1 MTLAARES
9 LAYPETLPTRL
20 VPDLLDRF
28 QKVDYLQ
35 VFDTGFAV
43 PETIEHFVSRKCRLH
58 FNAAYE
64 LLQKPPVATS
74 SKRDGRLIDKKA
86 QDQALYQ
93 TWRQRFDQAMN
104 FPDNT
109 RFDLCLFWDFFNY
122 MDDIAL
128 KAFSDSLSPYLK
140 DTTVGHA
147 YVLLKEGHSVLNRS
161 FGIAAKDEVVV
172 RPAHWP
178 DLPAFARPQA
188 RVTSMLQDFRVNH
201 SVLRR
206 DGLLEIS
213 LKAQLANATP

>member
-43 PETIEHFVSRKCRLH
+43 PETIDHFVSRKCRLH
-58 FNAAYE
+58 FSAAYE
-64 LLQKPPVATS
+64 LLQNPPVATS

-93 TWRQRFDQAMN
+93 AWREHFDQALD
-104 FPDNT
+104 FPQGT
-109 RFDLCLFWDFFNY
+109 RFDLCFFWDFFNY
-122 MDDIAL
+122 TDDIAL

-140 DTTVGHA
+140 DSAVGHA
-147 YVLLKEGHSVLNRS
+147 YVLLKEGHPVLHRS
-161 FGIAAKDEVVV
+161 FGVAAKDEIVV
-172 RPAHWP
+172 RPAHWQA
-178 DLPAFARPQA
+178 LPAYARPQA

-213 LKAQLANATP
+213 LKAQLANTQP

>member
-20 VPDLLDRF
+20 VPDLIDRF

-43 PETIEHFVSRKCRLH
+43 SETVEHFATRKCRLH
-58 FNAAYE
+58 FSAAYE
-64 LLQKPPVATS
+64 MLHYPPVIAA
-74 SKRDGRLIDKKA
+74 KKDGRLVDKKA

-93 TWRQRFDQAMN
+93 DWKVRFDKALNYPKGTQ
-104 FPDNT
+104 
-109 RFDLCLFWDFFNY
+109 FDVCFFWDFFNY
-122 MDDIAL
+122 LDDIAL
-128 KAFSDSLSPYLK
+128 KAFSDSLSPFLK
-140 DTTVGHA
+140 ETTVGHA
-147 YVLLKEGHSVLNRS
+147 YVLLKEGYPVLNRT
-161 FGIAAKDEVVV
+161 FGLAAKDEIIV
-172 RPAHWP
+172 RQAHWP
-178 DLPAFARPQA
+178 ALTAYARPQA

-213 LKAQLANATP
+213 LKAQMATS